1 VSAGPGVT
9 ATATATVAAPATRR
23 ARPRTGLRG
32 TGVAGMV
39 SAAVIAVA
47 TFVAVFGPL
56 LAPYNPNLPNLS
68 LAWVG
73 PVGGHLLGFDF
84 QGRDVF
90 SRLLAGAQSSMLGPL
105 AVVVLS
111 MIAGVVLAVVAAWRR
126 GAADAVISSG
136 LDILFAFPGILL
148 AVLATAVFGAGLTA
162 AAIALSIA
170 YMPYVARVLRG
181 VALRER
187 TQPYI
192 AALEVQGS
200 SATVICARHL
210 IPNMLPL
217 IVAQGTIMFGWAM
230 VDLAAISF
238 LGLGVQPPQAN
249 WGVMISENQT
259 GILQGYP
266 LPALSA
272 GLCIVAVVIAFNVL
286 GERLFAQAQAAGR

>member
-1 VSAGPGVT
+1 VSAGPVSAGL
-9 ATATATVAAPATRR
+9 TVVAPGTRR
-23 ARPRTGLRG
+23 ARSLSGLRG
-32 TGVAGMV
+32 TGVAGIV
-39 SAAVIAVA
+39 SAAVIALA
-47 TFVAVFGPL
+47 TFAAIFGPL
-56 LAPYNPNLPNLS
+56 IAPYNPNLPNLS
-68 LAWVG
+68 LAWVAPG
-73 PVGGHLLGFDF
+73 GGHLLGYDF

-90 SRLLAGAQSSMLGPL
+90 SRLLVGAQSSMLGPL

-111 MIAGVVLAVVAAWRR
+111 MAAGALLAVIAAWRR
-126 GAADAVISSG
+126 GAVDSVISSG

-148 AVLATAVFGAGLTA
+148 AVMATAIFGAGLTA

-187 TQPYI
+187 SQPYV

-200 SATVICARHL
+200 SATAICLRHL

-217 IVAQGTIMFGWAM
+217 IVAQATIMFGWAM

-272 GLCIVAVVIAFNVL
+272 GVCIVAVVIAFNVL
-286 GERLFAQAQAAGR
+286 GERLFEQAQAAGR

>member
-1 VSAGPGVT
+1 MPG
-9 ATATATVAAPATRR
+9 TRR
-23 ARPRTGLRG
+23 SRSLSGLRG

-39 SAAVIAVA
+39 SAAVIALA
-47 TFVAVFGPL
+47 TLAAVFGPL
-56 LAPYNPNLPNLS
+56 IAPYNPNLPNLS
-68 LAWVG
+68 LAWVA
-73 PVGGHLLGFDF
+73 PAGGHLLGYDF

-111 MIAGVVLAVVAAWRR
+111 MTAGALLAVAAAWRR
-126 GAADAVISSG
+126 GTTDSVISSG

-148 AVLATAVFGAGLTA
+148 AVLATAIFGAGLTA

-187 TQPYI
+187 SQPYV

-200 SATVICARHL
+200 SATAICLRHL

-217 IVAQGTIMFGWAM
+217 IVAQATIMFGWAM

-286 GERLFAQAQAAGR
+286 GERLFEQAQAAGR

>member
-1 VSAGPGVT
+1 MSAQVV
-9 ATATATVAAPATRR
+9 VAAVPGTRR
-23 ARPRTGLRG
+23 SRPLSGLRG

-39 SAAVIAVA
+39 SAAVIALA
-47 TFVAVFGPL
+47 TIAAVFGPL
-56 LAPYNPNLPNLS
+56 LAPFNPDLPNLS

-73 PVGGHLLGFDF
+73 PVGGHLLGYDF
-84 QGRDVF
+84 QGRDVL

-105 AVVVLS
+105 AVVILS
-111 MIAGVVLAVVAAWRR
+111 MAAGAVLAVVAAWRR

-148 AVLATAVFGAGLTA
+148 AVLATAIFGAGLTA

-187 TQPYI
+187 GQPYV

-200 SATVICARHL
+200 SATTICLRHI

-217 IVAQGTIMFGWAM
+217 IVAQATIMFGWAM

-238 LGLGVQPPQAN
+238 LGLGVQPPAPN

-272 GLCIVAVVIAFNVL
+272 GVCIVAVVIAFNIL
-286 GERLFAQAQAAGR
+286 GERLFEQAQAARR

>member
-1 VSAGPGVT
+1 
-9 ATATATVAAPATRR
+9 
-23 ARPRTGLRG
+23 
-32 TGVAGMV
+32 M
-39 SAAVIAVA
+39 SAAVPVTVRSTTRGARAVGMLRATGPAGIASAIIIAVA
-47 TFVAVFGPL
+47 TFMAIFGTF
-56 LAPYNPNLPNLS
+56 LAPYDPITPDLS

-111 MIAGVVLAVVAAWRR
+111 MIAGALLAVVAAWRR

-187 TQPYI
+187 SQPYI

-200 SATVICARHL
+200 SATVICLRHL

-230 VDLAAISF
+230 VDLAAISY

-272 GLCIVAVVIAFNVL
+272 GLCIVVVVIAFNVL
-286 GERLFAQAQAAGR
+286 GERLFEQAQAARR

>member
-1 VSAGPGVT
+1 VSAGPVSAGLTVT
-9 ATATATVAAPATRR
+9 TPAAPRTRR
-23 ARPRTGLRG
+23 LSGLRG

-39 SAAVIAVA
+39 SAAVIALATVA
-47 TFVAVFGPL
+47 AIFGPL

-73 PVGGHLLGFDF
+73 PGGGHLLGYDF

-105 AVVVLS
+105 FVVVLS
-111 MIAGVVLAVVAAWRR
+111 MAAGALLAVIAAWRR
-126 GAADAVISSG
+126 GAVDSVISSG

-148 AVLATAVFGAGLTA
+148 AVLATAIFGAGLTA

-187 TQPYI
+187 SQPYV

-200 SATVICARHL
+200 SATAICLRHL
-210 IPNMLPL
+210 IPNMTPL
-217 IVAQGTIMFGWAM
+217 IVAQATIMFGWAM

-272 GLCIVAVVIAFNVL
+272 GVCIVAVVIAFNVL
-286 GERLFAQAQAAGR
+286 GERLFEQAAGR

>member
-1 VSAGPGVT
+1 VSAQVSTVVAVPG
-9 ATATATVAAPATRR
+9 TRR
-23 ARPRTGLRG
+23 SRSLAGLRG

-39 SAAVIAVA
+39 SAAVIALA
-47 TFVAVFGPL
+47 TIAAVFGPL
-56 LAPYNPNLPNLS
+56 LAPFNPDLPNLS

-73 PVGGHLLGFDF
+73 PVGGHLLGYDF
-84 QGRDVF
+84 QGRDVL

-105 AVVVLS
+105 AVVILS
-111 MIAGVVLAVVAAWRR
+111 MAAGAVLAVVAAWRR

-148 AVLATAVFGAGLTA
+148 AVLATAIFGAGLTA

-187 TQPYI
+187 SQPYV

-200 SATVICARHL
+200 SATTICLRHI

-217 IVAQGTIMFGWAM
+217 IVAQATIMFGWAM

-238 LGLGVQPPQAN
+238 LGLGVQPPAPN

-272 GLCIVAVVIAFNVL
+272 GVCIVAVVIAFNIL
-286 GERLFAQAQAAGR
+286 GERLFEQAQKARR